1 MKTDL
6 KAPILVCRPI
16 LQIPI
21 SASPSP
27 LNHPMI
33 IPEKISE
40 KPSMIPKPLD

>member
-16 LQIPI
+16 SKIPI
-21 SASPSP
+21 SASLSP

-33 IPEKISE
+33 NPEKISE
-40 KPSMIPKPLD
+40 TPSIIPQP